1 METKI
6 DEETAKK
13 IQGLQIL
20 EQNMQNVLMQK
31 QAFLL
36 ERGETDNALDELK
49 NTKEDVYK
57 IAGQIMIKTKKSDAE
72 SDLKRKKEILDL
84 RIKSLEKQENFLK
97 EQIMKGRDEIL
108 SKLKQ

>member
-1 METKI
+1 MEQRI

-13 IQGLQIL
+13 IQELQVL

-36 ERGETDNALDELK
+36 ERGETDNALEELK

-97 EQIMKGRDEIL
+97 EQITKGRDEIL